1 MHDKKMSNNYDRLDS
16 NDDNMKLHRQREL
29 FEVEKWKIYGYSTK
43 PQVEPWRCQDVRR
56 KKIYKGSEYK
66 DYSTSRTSNDVHK
79 VQTKPN
85 KGSEYKDYSTS
96 RTSNGVH
103 KVQMKSTKVH
113 PRNESQKKKK
123 LNPVYNLG
131 FTQKWQTKGEGLK

>member
-1 MHDKKMSNNYDRLDS
+1 MS
-16 NDDNMKLHRQREL
+16 
-29 FEVEKWKIYGYSTK
+29 G
-43 PQVEPWRCQDVRR
+43 R

-96 RTSNGVH
+96 RTSNDVH
-103 KVQMKSTKVH
+103 KVH
-113 PRNESQKKKK
+113 PRNDAKYESQKKKK
-123 LNPVYNLG
+123 LNPVYNLD
-131 FTQKWQTKGEGLK
+131 FTQK

>member
-1 MHDKKMSNNYDRLDS
+1 
-16 NDDNMKLHRQREL
+16 MKNLWVLNQAPSRTL
-29 FEVEKWKIYGYSTK
+29 EVPG
-43 PQVEPWRCQDVRR
+43 VRR
-56 KKIYKGSEYK
+56 KIYKGSEYK

-96 RTSNGVH
+96 RTSNDVH

-113 PRNESQKKKK
+113 PRNDAKYESKKKK
-123 LNPVYNLG
+123 LNPVYNLD
-131 FTQKWQTKGEGLK
+131 FTQK

>member
-1 MHDKKMSNNYDRLDS
+1 MKNLWVLNQTPSRTLKVPGCPEEKK
-16 NDDNMKLHRQREL
+16 
-29 FEVEKWKIYGYSTK
+29 
-43 PQVEPWRCQDVRR
+43 
-56 KKIYKGSEYK
+56 YKGSEYK

-113 PRNESQKKKK
+113 PRNDAKYESQKKK

-131 FTQKWQTKGEGLK
+131 FTQK